1 LKCYEVNLYE
11 TRHNDKGVFMKYVL
25 ALTLTLFVWSNAQ
38 TPAQKIDR
46 AFDLLDQALY
56 WQTTS
61 FTVSDG
67 FTVFID
73 TAYIAPDSYRTNIWS
88 DNPDGAD
95 VNGIHIGDTGWV
107 SVDGDPWQE
116 GYAEPT
122 IIDFGEDSFEGAKIE
137 FLGQKPFTPPCDNY
151 KIEGGLEICIDVVS
165 GLPRELRFS
174 DGTGTMDLLYV
185 DGKPAPITPPITVEI
200 E

>member
-1 LKCYEVNLYE
+1 
-11 TRHNDKGVFMKYVL
+11 MKYL
-25 ALTLTLFVWSNAQ
+25 FMITLTMLVWSNAQ

-61 FTVSDG
+61 FTNGGDG

-73 TAYIAPDSYRTNIWS
+73 ASYIAPDSYRTNIWS

-95 VNGIHIGDTGWV
+95 VKGIHIGDTGWV
-107 SVDGDPWQE
+107 SVDGDPWQQ

-122 IIDFGEDSFEGAKIE
+122 IIDFGEDSFVGAKIE
-137 FLGQKPFTPPCDNY
+137 FLGRKTISTPCDNY
-151 KIEGGLEICIDVVS
+151 KIEGGLEICIDVAS
-165 GLPRELRFS
+165 GLPRELRYS
-174 DGTGTMDLLYV
+174 DGTGTMDLLYI

>member
-1 LKCYEVNLYE
+1 
-11 TRHNDKGVFMKYVL
+11 MKYL
-25 ALTLTLFVWSNAQ
+25 LTLILTMLVWSNAQ

-56 WQTTS
+56 WQTSS
-61 FTVSDG
+61 FTHGGDG
-67 FTVFID
+67 FTTFID
-73 TAYIAPDSYRTNIWS
+73 TVYIAPDSYRTNIWS

-137 FLGQKPFTPPCDNY
+137 FLGRITTFTHPCDTY
-151 KIEGGLEICIDVVS
+151 KIEGVLEVCIDAVS
-165 GLPRELRFS
+165 GLPKHIKYS
-174 DGTGTMDLLYV
+174 DGTGVMDILYV
-185 DGKPAPITPPITVEI
+185 DGEPAPITPPITVEL

>member
-1 LKCYEVNLYE
+1 MNHKSLKLLS
-11 TRHNDKGVFMKYVL
+11 VL
-25 ALTLTLFVWSNAQ
+25 ATLFLAMLAWSQAQ
-38 TPAQKIDR
+38 TSAQKIDR

-61 FTVSDG
+61 FTNGSDG

-73 TAYIAPDSYRTNIWS
+73 TVYIAPDSYRTNIWS

-107 SVDGDPWQE
+107 SVEGDPWQE
-116 GYAEPT
+116 GYAERT
-122 IIDFGEDSFEGAKIE
+122 IIDFGEDSFVGAKIE

-151 KIEGGLEICIDVVS
+151 KIEGGLEICIDVAS
-165 GLPRELRFS
+165 GLPREIKYS
-174 DGTGTMDLLYV
+174 DGVGIMDILYI
-185 DGKPAPITPPITVEI
+185 DGEPAPITPPITVEI